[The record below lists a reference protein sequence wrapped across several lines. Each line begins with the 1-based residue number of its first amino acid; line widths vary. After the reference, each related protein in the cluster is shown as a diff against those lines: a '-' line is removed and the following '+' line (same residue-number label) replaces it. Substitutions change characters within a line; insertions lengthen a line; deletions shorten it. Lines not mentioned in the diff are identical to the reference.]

1 MNVMMY
7 WSIFFFS
14 NGFGKQVPVTFE
26 VAADV
31 RNLVLTDEEWLRQ
44 MLLSLL
50 TNACKYTDRGSIRV
64 VVSLSG
70 ADPVAAAPMLRF
82 DVIDTG
88 NLHCNIHLHRPL

>member
-1 MNVMMY
+1 MNVMMF
-7 WSIFFFS
+7 WSIFFS

-70 ADPVAAAPMLRF
+70 AAAAPMLRF

-88 NLHCNIHLHRPL
+88 NLHCKIHLYRPL

>member
-1 MNVMMY
+1 MI
-7 WSIFFFS
+7 SS
-14 NGFGKQVPVTFE
+14 NGFGKQVPVTYE

-31 RNLVLTDEEWLRQ
+31 RNSVVTDEEWLLQ

-50 TNACKYTDRGSIRV
+50 TNACKYTDKGSIQV

-70 ADPVAAAPMLRF
+70 ADPVAATPMLRF

-88 NLHCNIHLHRPL
+88 TQ

>member
-7 WSIFFFS
+7 WSIIFS

-31 RNLVLTDEEWLRQ
+31 RNSVLTDEEWLRQ

-70 ADPVAAAPMLRF
+70 ADPIAAAPMLRF